1 MRYIVRMSSL
11 PHADVELYDTTDN
24 MVRAQ
29 FTDRDFAE
37 AVKEI
42 LNEREVAHESPDS

>member
-1 MRYIVRMSSL
+1 MSSL
-11 PHADVELYDTTDN
+11 PHADVELYDAIDR

-37 AVKEI
+37 AVKDI
-42 LNEREVAHESPDS
+42 LNQHEEHKLVNH